1 MVERNIYYDSVLKNN
16 PGTYQI
22 KDLKGEKIIGSFS
35 EEELLL
41 SKLWISYYSQPDSD
55 IRDKF
60 KVVSD

>member
-1 MVERNIYYDSVLKNN
+1 MKNN

-22 KDLKGEKIIGSFS
+22 KDLKGEKTIGSFS

-55 IRDKF
+55 IRDKV
-60 KVVSD
+60 KVVLD